1 MNPAALLQAACFAA
15 RKHRDQ
21 RRKDAAESPYI
32 NHPLAGVNVLA
43 SEAGVIDQ
51 SLLIA
56 ALLHDTVEDT
66 AITFDSLIEAKVPP
80 QVIVM
85 VDNLTLRKGEETYY
99 DYIIRVAEA
108 QTMAR
113 WIKAEDLIHNGSSL
127 SKGSMLDKYRFA
139 YARVTGENPPF

>member
-1 MNPAALLQAACFAA
+1 VGVA
-15 RKHRDQ
+15 
-21 RRKDAAESPYI
+21 
-32 NHPLAGVNVLA
+32 AGVESRLYGTVP
-43 SEAGVIDQ
+43 DD
-51 SLLIA
+51 LLVETIA
-56 ALLHDTVEDT
+56 AAWLHDTVEDT